1 MLGVPPVETVG
12 IAARLNGIAPD
23 EPDGRYAQARDV
35 VARIGTAAITARA
48 ATVVVTALSP
58 LTVRSAELI

>member
-1 MLGVPPVETVG
+1 MLGKPLVEAVG
-12 IAARLNGIAPD
+12 MIARLNGIAPD

-48 ATVVVTALSP
+48 ATVVVTALAP
-58 LTVRSAELI
+58 LTVRSADLI